1 VGKDD
6 WEEAKAAEATVYFI
20 YFKDIEGE
28 LAPYFS
34 VKSGFRPGDAVSR
47 FQNLRKS

>member
-6 WEEAKAAEATVYFI
+6 WEVAKAAEATA
-20 YFKDIEGE
+20 YFKDVEGE

-34 VKSGFRPGDAVSR
+34 VKSGFRPGDAVSHLS
-47 FQNLRKS
+47 N